1 MLQLV
6 PLELIELVSIF
17 RVINVNAQFDY
28 TYFVSWIRLKL
39 GFSKN
44 EGKRKEG
51 REQRLG
57 DKTRLGLAGV
67 DVIRAVTALRKQAK
81 S

>member
-1 MLQLV
+1 MLL
-6 PLELIELVSIF
+6 
-17 RVINVNAQFDY
+17 NVTAQFDNRHS
-28 TYFVSWIRLKL
+28 VSWIRLKL
-39 GFSKN
+39 EFRRN
-44 EGKRKEG
+44 EGKRGER

-67 DVIRAVTALRKQAK
+67 DVLRAMTALRKQVK

>member
-1 MLQLV
+1 MLL
-6 PLELIELVSIF
+6 
-17 RVINVNAQFDY
+17 NVTAQFDNRH
-28 TYFVSWIRLKL
+28 FVSWIRLKL
-39 GFSKN
+39 EFRRN
-44 EGKRKEG
+44 EGKRGER

-67 DVIRAVTALRKQAK
+67 DVLRAMTALRKQVK